1 MNNHEEI
8 GEEERKDFIGKR
20 GAWLLIV
27 GAIGGTLGETWALL
41 KSKNHDQAVD
51 ELDAFAKATYL
62 KPVLGI
68 FGIMKAYYL
77 EKYEN

>member
-1 MNNHEEI
+1 MKKLAKKSAKI
-8 GEEERKDFIGKR
+8 LLVSG

-41 KSKNHDQAVD
+41 KSKNHDQAAD

>member
-1 MNNHEEI
+1 MKELAKKSVKI
-8 GEEERKDFIGKR
+8 SLVSGC
-20 GAWLLIV
+20 AWLIIV

-41 KSKNHDQAVD
+41 KSKNHDQAAD

-68 FGIMKAYYL
+68 FDIMKQYYL

>member
-1 MNNHEEI
+1 MKKLAKKSAKI
-8 GEEERKDFIGKR
+8 LLVSW

-41 KSKNHDQAVD
+41 KSKNHDQAAD

-62 KPVLGI
+62 KPILGI